1 LDLSENCDAL
11 SKNMLKALVPNGFQM
26 GSPFKMTNFDIFDQ
40 FWMKASSQRLQ
51 ALCARQR
58 FSEAVPLFRRT
69 LEILQAQPRAM
80 RKPETKPG
88 TKAVNWI

>member
-1 LDLSENCDAL
+1 MASR
-11 SKNMLKALVPNGFQM
+11 
-26 GSPFKMTNFDIFDQ
+26 GSPFKMTNFDQ

-88 TKAVNWI
+88 TKAVNWICLVILIAILYVYHIV